1 MTGMFKSS
9 TRRGAWRVAIILIA
23 AAAGLGACGKR
34 GALEAPTGMEGRFKY
49 PRQYPNRPSVT
60 RLTKPGPESGAKP
73 ADAEKP
79 KAENGTPAD
88 IKVEKADKAEQDST
102 GK

>member
-9 TRRGAWRVAIILIA
+9 AGRATVAAVILIA

-34 GALEAPTGMEGRFKY
+34 GVLEAPPGMEGRFKY
-49 PRQYPNRPSVT
+49 PRQYPNRPKVT
-60 RLTKPGPESGAKP
+60 SLPKPKP

-88 IKVEKADKAEQDST
+88 TKVEKADKAEQDST